1 MMYSE
6 FLVGTGAPES
16 NPQTYEQFKAI
27 EKVYMLSDS
36 MTKPE
41 AYKLWKQTFGREI
54 KAEIAKVK
62 AQAQLVL
69 SEVDTYEM
77 SIEAQRICLDRLAR
91 IKKAKMC
98 GIGYWEEFQYTDKA
112 GYQWTVKTDR
122 NPNGTYILSLCCTPP
137 KKKPVDV
144 HYGIHEYDVPS
155 LREAA

>member
-98 GIGYWEEFQYTDKA
+98 GIGY
-112 GYQWTVKTDR
+112 
-122 NPNGTYILSLCCTPP
+122 
-137 KKKPVDV
+137 
-144 HYGIHEYDVPS
+144 
-155 LREAA
+155 

>member
-27 EKVYMLSDS
+27 EQVYMLSDS

-54 KAEIAKVK
+54 KAEIAKAK
-62 AQAQLVL
+62 AQAELVL
-69 SEVDTYEM
+69 SEVNYYEM
-77 SIEAQRICLDRLAR
+77 SIEAQRICLDRLSR
-91 IKKAKMC
+91 IKAAKQSSF
-98 GIGYWEEFQYTDKA
+98 GRWEEFQHTDKA
-112 GYQWTVKTDR
+112 GYQWSVKTYR
-122 NPNGTYILSLCCTPP
+122 NPNGTYILSLQCKPP
-137 KKKPVDV
+137 KKQPIEID
-144 HYGIHEYDVPS
+144 YRIHEYDVPR